1 MDANRP
7 LSEIP
12 RTQRR
17 PLVRPLAWYFGK
29 NRYRNKAVL
38 DAFRSGGCS
47 TREIGDHIGL
57 HYSTISRIIRRGE
70 KDQEKP

>member
-29 NRYRNKAVL
+29 NLYRNNAVF
-38 DAFRSGGCS
+38 DAFRRGGFS